1 MKQAKLID
9 CRSEGTKNY
18 YSLSHDT
25 TKIEQLQ
32 QLLTHITSIMPGGS
46 KHEKILVVLT
56 NVSRYHGTE
65 EPTGLWL
72 GEATEFV
79 EEVTKAGFSVDYVSP
94 QGGYVPLDPRSMKYV
109 DSSIMAVYESADFQ
123 ERALAHSSLEEI
135 EPDEYAAIYFTG
147 GHGVMWDFP
156 DNPQLQA
163 ITRSLYEQ
171 GKYLT
176 SVCHGIAGLLN
187 VKDASGNYLIAD
199 KTITGFTTA
208 EEILAMKKQLFLS

>member
-1 MKQAKLID
+1 
-9 CRSEGTKNY
+9 
-18 YSLSHDT
+18 
-25 TKIEQLQ
+25 
-32 QLLTHITSIMPGGS
+32 MPGGS

-123 ERALAHSSLEEI
+123 ERALAHSSLLKKLSQMNTQQ
-135 EPDEYAAIYFTG
+135 FT
-147 GHGVMWDFP
+147 
-156 DNPQLQA
+156 LQEA
-163 ITRSLYEQ
+163 MALCGTFLIILSCKQSL
-171 GKYLT
+171 
-176 SVCHGIAGLLN
+176 
-187 VKDASGNYLIAD
+187 
-199 KTITGFTTA
+199 
-208 EEILAMKKQLFLS
+208 